1 MTLRGVQEV
10 QGNSLVREVRK
21 SVQGGG
27 NSENKSEAAR
37 KVVVKVN
44 CKHMVL
50 AKVLDMILER
60 WVGTVYC

>member
-10 QGNSLVREVRK
+10 WGNSLIREVRK
-21 SVQGGG
+21 SVHDGG

-44 CKHMVL
+44 CKHGPGQ
-50 AKVLDMILER
+50 VLDMILER
-60 WVGTVYC
+60 WVGTMYC